1 MTHTGEKPHKC
12 NICMR
17 CFTQL
22 GTLKK
27 HMQIHIRERNL
38 ETRGRESQGATHS
51 GATDVPAAE
60 EEGSTEDE
68 ELDVGENIN

>member
-1 MTHTGEKPHKC
+1 
-12 NICMR
+12 
-17 CFTQL
+17 
-22 GTLKK
+22 
-27 HMQIHIRERNL
+27 MQIHIRERNL

-60 EEGSTEDE
+60 KEGSTEDE